1 MNPVAATSNAER
13 MDRIYRWQTPLY
25 DLTRRYYLI
34 GRDRLI
40 AELDPPVGGTVL
52 EIGCGTGR
60 NLIAAARRH
69 PNARYFGIDVSQVML
84 DKAQA
89 AVDSAGLGKQI
100 SLASADATSFD
111 PTTLFGEASLDRV
124 FFSYTLSMIP
134 LWPAALDSAMQAMSP
149 DGRLLVVDFGMMER
163 LPLWIRAAL
172 RAWLAAFS
180 VEPRA
185 ELAVE
190 LTSIAARYGLEVRMS
205 SLLGGYGVYG
215 LACRR
220 SVGAI
225 D

>member
-1 MNPVAATSNAER
+1 MSPVAATSNAER
-13 MDRIYRWQTPLY
+13 MDRIYRWQAPFY

-40 AELDPPVGGTVL
+40 IDLDPPAGGNVL

-60 NLIAAARRH
+60 NLIAAARRY
-69 PNARYFGIDVSQVML
+69 PDAKYFGVDVSQAML

-89 AVDSAGLGKQI
+89 AVDAAGLGAQI
-100 SLASADATSFD
+100 SLAQVDAASFD
-111 PTTLFGEASLDRV
+111 PTILFGDTSLDRV

-134 LWPAALDSAMQAMSP
+134 QWPAVLESAMQALAS
-149 DGRLLVVDFGMMER
+149 DGRLLVVDFGMMEH
-163 LPLWIRAAL
+163 LPRWIRTAL

-190 LTSIAARYGLEVRMS
+190 LTSIAARHGFAARTS

-215 LACRR
+215 LASRR
-220 SVGAI
+220 
-225 D
+225 

>member
-1 MNPVAATSNAER
+1 MSPVAATSNAER

-40 AELDPPVGGTVL
+40 AELDPPVGGSVL

-60 NLIAAARRH
+60 NLVAAARRH
-69 PNARYFGIDVSQVML
+69 PDARYFGIDISRVML
-84 DKAQA
+84 DKAQS
-89 AVDSAGLGKQI
+89 AVDAAGCGEQI
-100 SLASADATSFD
+100 SLALADATAFDPAVLFGGRSFD
-111 PTTLFGEASLDRV
+111 RI

-134 LWPAALDSAMQAMSP
+134 QWPAALHAAMHALSP

-163 LPLWIRAAL
+163 LPRWMRRGL

-190 LTSIAARYGLEVRMS
+190 LTSIAARHGIAARTS

-215 LACRR
+215 MAGRR
-220 SVGAI
+220 
-225 D
+225 